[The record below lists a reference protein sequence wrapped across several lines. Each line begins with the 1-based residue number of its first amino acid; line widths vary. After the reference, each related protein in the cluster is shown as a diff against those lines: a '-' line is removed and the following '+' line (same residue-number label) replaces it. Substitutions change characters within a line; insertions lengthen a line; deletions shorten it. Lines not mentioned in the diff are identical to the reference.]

1 MCSVLLH
8 GQCYLLPA
16 PEYLGLAAEGLP
28 NNKQD
33 APVVQYPVWLFR
45 SKKES
50 VPTRYVELWQ
60 VLLILYEVA
69 VSTQDKRS
77 QNGLAHNATK

>member
-1 MCSVLLH
+1 MLH

-33 APVVQYPVWLFR
+33 APAVQYPVWLFR
-45 SKKES
+45 SKKS
-50 VPTRYVELWQ
+50 LFLLDRLNSGKCYSYCTR
-60 VLLILYEVA
+60 LL
-69 VSTQDKRS
+69 
-77 QNGLAHNATK
+77 